1 MARYQIIGVRKPDRY
16 STHEYITHLQLAD
29 RRIFTRESI
38 IRAIEVDGDS
48 FYTVD
53 PYNRKHGE
61 VEVIH
66 PYRRDP
72 YLQTRA
78 DRDLNDN
85 LLHLPPC

>member
-16 STHEYITHLQLAD
+16 STHEHITHLQLAD
-29 RRIFTRESI
+29 RRIFTREAI
-38 IRAIEVDGDS
+38 IRAIEVGGDS

-53 PYNRKHGE
+53 SYNGKHAE
-61 VEVIH
+61 VEVVH

-78 DRDLNDN
+78 DGDLNDN
-85 LLHLPPC
+85 LLRLPAC